1 MGFGGPS
8 LCPIGVGSMSNCEHN
23 QEPLD
28 EDDPKLF
35 MKSMF
40 SQIKALQTAMTV
52 PLLQAVKTFTGNSN
66 EFKQYVKDIERY
78 AQMAKLGDLDI
89 PSIVHISCTGP
100 VADFVQRFMDE
111 YKSEGL
117 PPSWKVLKKF
127 MTKRFG
133 EITNESEAMAVLR
146 RIRQGPDESVQMY
159 SERLL
164 RVAEDAYPPSC
175 QADKSGFD
183 LVQRQLLDIF
193 CDGLFHDYL
202 RMKVMRANS
211 KTFEEAVEIAMQ
223 EQNLRKRFNLR

>member
-1 MGFGGPS
+1 MTDNEDVEMIASQMGDLKCQENDKKDAYLEIKGNMVFGGPS

-40 SQIKALQTAMTV
+40 SQKKALQTAMTV

-100 VADFVQRFMDE
+100 SGRFR
-111 YKSEGL
+111 
-117 PPSWKVLKKF
+117 
-127 MTKRFG
+127 TK
-133 EITNESEAMAVLR
+133 
-146 RIRQGPDESVQMY
+146 
-159 SERLL
+159 
-164 RVAEDAYPPSC
+164 AY
-175 QADKSGFD
+175 G
-183 LVQRQLLDIF
+183 
-193 CDGLFHDYL
+193 
-202 RMKVMRANS
+202 
-211 KTFEEAVEIAMQ
+211 
-223 EQNLRKRFNLR
+223 

>member
-1 MGFGGPS
+1 MADNEDVEMITSQMGDLQCQENDKKDVSSDIKGNMGFGGPS

-28 EDDPKLF
+28 EDDPKLI

-40 SQIKALQTAMTV
+40 SHIKALQTAVTV
-52 PLLQAVKTFTGNSN
+52 PLLQLVKPFTGDST
-66 EFKQYVKDIERY
+66 EFKQYVKDIEKY
-78 AQMAKLGDLDI
+78 AQMAKLGDSDI
-89 PSIVHISCTGP
+89 LSKVHITCTGP

-111 YKSEGL
+111 YKTEGL
-117 PPSWKVLKKF
+117 PPSWKVLKKL

-133 EITNESEAMAVLR
+133 EITDESEAMAVLR

-175 QADKSGFD
+175 QADRSGFD

-193 CDGLFHDYL
+193 CDG
-202 RMKVMRANS
+202 
-211 KTFEEAVEIAMQ
+211 
-223 EQNLRKRFNLR
+223 